1 MLNIVQ
7 ENTGS
12 YDPYIKWNGKAGRFF
27 IRENDDDKEV
37 TPDRFILDLESIKT
51 GWMHFAA
58 GMAPD
63 RVWDVSLSQPAAR
76 PTENHKRGFLVKV
89 YSKNLGG
96 KFELS
101 GNSMHLCAAMNDLYS
116 AFEAE
121 KSSNV
126 GKVPVI
132 KYDGSTAMKDKHGT
146 NYKPKFVLEKWVDRP
161 AELDATPAQASAPA
175 TQAQA
180 APAASVNEF

>member
-12 YDPYIKWNGKAGRFF
+12 YDPYIKWNGKSGRFF
-27 IRENDDDKEV
+27 IKENDADKEV
-37 TPDRFILDLESIKT
+37 TPDRFILDLENVKT

-63 RVWDVSLSQPAAR
+63 RVWDASLSQPAAR

-126 GKVPVI
+126 GKVPVV

-175 TQAQA
+175 AQAQA
-180 APAASVNEF
+180 APAASSNEF